1 MTSIFENMKNLADGF
16 IADAEVFVRKQKVDK
31 VVARVDLDELYENK
45 SAIIYADMLGELD
58 VTVDLHEIGN
68 NFHLTIDVCG
78 QPDLVGEEY
87 EYTEDGLDVLHEAL
101 TAIVSELSESVIN
114 EISNNT
120 TMI

>member
-1 MTSIFENMKNLADGF
+1 MENIFNNMKNLADTF
-16 IADAEVFVRKQKVDK
+16 IADAEEFVRKQKVDK
-31 VVARVDLDELYENK
+31 VVSRVDLGELYDNK
-45 SAIIYADMLGELD
+45 CAVIYSDMLGELD

-87 EYTEDGLDVLHEAL
+87 EYTEDGLDVLREAL
-101 TAIVSELSESVIN
+101 TAIVSELSNIVIN

-120 TMI
+120 TTI